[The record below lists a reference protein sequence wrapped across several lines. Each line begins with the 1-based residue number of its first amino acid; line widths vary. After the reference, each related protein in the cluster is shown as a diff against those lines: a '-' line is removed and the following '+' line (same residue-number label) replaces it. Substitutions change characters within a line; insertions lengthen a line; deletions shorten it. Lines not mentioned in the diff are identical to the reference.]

1 MINGYFFLVLL
12 ALLIASISQVLL
24 KISAQRTYT
33 NIIREYLNVFVIG
46 GYALLMLSMVIDIFC
61 YGGLGYL
68 GVVVM
73 EPISYVMV
81 MFLSR
86 VIFKEKIVPSKIVG
100 MVLIIAG
107 IAVFYLLG

>member
-1 MINGYFFLVLL
+1 MINIYFFMALF
-12 ALLIASISQVLL
+12 ALLLASISQVLL
-24 KISAQRTYT
+24 KTSAQRTYS

-46 GYALLMLSMVIDIFC
+46 GYALLFLSMVIDIFC
-61 YGGLGYL
+61 YSGLEYM
-68 GVVVM
+68 GVVVL

-86 VIFKEKIVPSKIVG
+86 VIFKEKIVPTKIIG
-100 MVLIIAG
+100 MVLIVAG